1 MKKIKFI
8 GVYWHNTKKAFVAMV
23 NENKGKQERLG
34 YYNTELEAY
43 KAYKKAKEVFVKEQA
58 NNWKSQIDDRAYKAL
73 MNYEVNIDG

>member
-23 NENKGKQERLG
+23 NKNKGKQERLG

-43 KAYKKAKEVFVKEQA
+43 KA
-58 NNWKSQIDDRAYKAL
+58 L
-73 MNYEVNIDG
+73 MNYEVNIDD